1 MGGTSVRTWGPAV
14 VSPLVRDVLAGNGIV
29 RQVRHVGEVAST
41 QDTVLEL
48 ARAGAPT
55 GTVVVADVQRSG
67 RGRSGNRW
75 DDDPAGGGLALSL
88 LLDAATPP
96 LDASVVPLLPQAL
109 GLAVIDACA
118 SVGPDAAALR
128 LKWPNDVVRRYAP
141 HGPARKLAGVLI
153 ERDLPVRPAGGR
165 ALRDVLC
172 CGIGMNVALPAP
184 LLPDRLDLATVLGA
198 EPDRVGLLAA
208 LLRSIDRA
216 IGMLATPAPLLERLR
231 SMSDTVGR
239 DVRVR
244 PPGGTTVVGR
254 AVGIDDDGRLLVTAS
269 GRIHAILS
277 GNVRDVDDE
286 ELAR

>member
-1 MGGTSVRTWGPAV
+1 MGGTSGRTWGPAV

-88 LLDAATPP
+88 LLDVATPP

-118 SVGPDAAALR
+118 SAGPAAAALR
-128 LKWPNDVVRRYAP
+128 LKWPNDVVLRSAP
-141 HGPARKLAGVLI
+141 DGSTRKLAGVLV
-153 ERDLPVRPAGGR
+153 ERDRPVRSTGA
-165 ALRDVLC
+165 RDPREVLC
-172 CGIGMNVALPAP
+172 CGIGMNLRLPAP
-184 LLPDRLDLATVLGA
+184 LPPDRLDLATVIGA

-208 LLRSIDRA
+208 LLRSLDAVIA
-216 IGMLATPAPLLERLR
+216 ALATPASILERLR
-231 SMSDTVGR
+231 SASDTVGR

-244 PPGGTTVVGR
+244 PPGGAAILGR
-254 AVGIDDDGRLLVTAS
+254 AVGIDDAGRLLVTSA
-269 GRIHAILS
+269 GRTRAILS
-277 GNVRDVDDE
+277 GTVRDADDAE
-286 ELAR
+286 ERT